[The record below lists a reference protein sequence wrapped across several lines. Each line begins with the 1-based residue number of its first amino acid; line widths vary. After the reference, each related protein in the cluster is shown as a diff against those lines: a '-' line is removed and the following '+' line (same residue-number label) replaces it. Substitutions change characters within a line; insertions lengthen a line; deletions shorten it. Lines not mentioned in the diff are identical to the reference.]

1 MYFLG
6 FSVSCPILGNTLRQL
21 ARATCKRYSVTDK
34 KKADSVAREARKK
47 DDLKVMNK
55 LRNKL
60 VQTKKTVLN
69 ILHNTP
75 PQGKKKQNSRGSPGN
90 RRPSPCY
97 STTMHRNLC
106 LGGTAHLPGPVKP
119 L

>member
-75 PQGKKKQNSRGSPGN
+75 PQGKKNKTVGVAPVIVDPPPNQQVHSG
-90 RRPSPCY
+90 
-97 STTMHRNLC
+97 
-106 LGGTAHLPGPVKP
+106 HL
-119 L
+119 